1 MIGEIPYFDIHDNGF
16 LESKHGPVIDTEAF
30 YKRMIEFID
39 FNIKSN
45 YEINILCYFVDTDGT
60 TMEAKLEKEG
70 YAKSLLMSL
79 QYYKEQEEYEA
90 CEKITNLIKEY
101 ELQ

>member
-16 LESKHGPVIDTEAF
+16 LKSKHGPVIDTEAF

-39 FNIKSN
+39 FNMKSN
-45 YEINILCYFVDTDGT
+45 YEINILCYFVDADGT

-70 YAKSLLMSL
+70 YKKSLLMSL
-79 QYYKEQEEYEA
+79 QYYKEQEEYET
-90 CEKITNLIKEY
+90 CEKVTNLIKEY